1 MKKCNQCGKCCTKYA
16 NGGLSASVQEINQ
29 WDHNRPDIYEYV
41 HKGKIWH
48 DPITKAQLMHCPWLT
63 KQANNIYTCAIYF
76 DRPEDCRYYPSTIQ
90 EMIQDQCEMLEAN
103 DLRDV
108 RNAQKRLNNIMADS
122 HK

>member
-1 MKKCNQCGKCCTKYA
+1 MGSAVPNMLMEACLHLFKRLI
-16 NGGLSASVQEINQ
+16 NGTIIGQ
-29 WDHNRPDIYEYV
+29 IYEYV
-41 HKGKIWH
+41 HEGKIWH
-48 DPITKAQLMHCPWLT
+48 DPQTKAQLIHCPWLT